1 MVSAACCAGEEYLG
15 AVRGIA
21 LPGYPIRRQPSPLLG
36 PDHPAAFRGPVCERP
51 AFGPSNCVRTPL
63 PERVSKSA
71 NPQRIAESKGNLSGE
86 GLFFAKDLSLRV
98 DTVVEVL

>member
-1 MVSAACCAGEEYLG
+1 MRKAG
-15 AVRGIA
+15 VRSIELCKNA
-21 LPGYPIRRQPSPLLG
+21 PSR
-36 PDHPAAFRGPVCERP
+36 ARFEVC
-51 AFGPSNCVRTPL
+51 
-63 PERVSKSA
+63 